1 MNDEITFGQVVKE
14 RRNLLG
20 LTQVELA
27 GRVGCAAIT
36 VRRIEANTLRP
47 STQMAELLAVALTVP
62 DAEQYAFI
70 RLARAEKDPS
80 PLPTPAPL
88 PGEIGL
94 EDLSGRAVKGFQL
107 GEMIG
112 SGGFGV
118 VYRAVQPSVERDVA
132 VKIILPRYA
141 NHPEFIRRFEAE
153 AQIIAHLEH
162 PHIVPLYD
170 YWRQPSAAYLI
181 MRLLR
186 GGSLED
192 TIQQGAVPLDQ
203 VARTTQQIGLAL
215 DAAHRHGVVH
225 RDIKP
230 ANILLDED
238 QNAYLADF
246 GIAKNLEQVNG
257 QTLHNDQALIGSP
270 AYISPEQIL
279 SEPVKPPSDIYCLG
293 ILLYE
298 MLTGHKPFPGPTPVA
313 YIQQHLNDALPSVQ
327 TDNPALPAALDEVI
341 WQATAKNPADR
352 FPDVPA
358 MLAAFQMALPQAGGV
373 TSSLDEAA
381 IILSAEELAALE
393 NPYKGLR
400 AFTETDADNFYGRN
414 ALIQELFTRLS
425 DTSDL
430 ERFLAVVGPSGGGK
444 SSVVKAGLVPALRR
458 GGLPGSENWFV
469 VDFAPGAHPW
479 EEVESALLRVAVNP
493 PESLLNQLQEGDR
506 GLLRAINRILPDDGE
521 TELVLVVDQFEE
533 LFTLVEDE
541 AIREQFLNSLVT
553 AVLDERSR
561 VRVIITLRA
570 DFYDRPLQY
579 VDFGDLLRQRTVSVL
594 PMTPDELEQ
603 AISQPAEQ
611 IGVAL
616 EPGLAATII
625 RDVGDQPGTL
635 PLLQY
640 ALTEL
645 FERRDGRMLTLA
657 AYDESGGVTGALA
670 RRADEIYDGLDA
682 SGQEASRQLFLRLV
696 TLGEGV
702 EDTRRRVRL
711 SELEALATDHRLP
724 TTDYRLLI
732 TEYGRHRLLTF
743 DHDPAT
749 REPTVE
755 VAHEALLREWERLR
769 LWLDESRADVRLQRI
784 LAAATAEW
792 LSANRDPGFL
802 LRGSRL
808 DQFEGWAETANIA
821 LTADEQAFL
830 AASSAGRQERRAAEE
845 ERQQREL
852 ETAQK
857 LAAEQSQRAE
867 EQSRSAQR
875 LRRLA
880 VGLALILLLAIGAA
894 GVAVNRGQAA
904 QENAN
909 QRATA
914 QAIAEEQ
921 QALAEVEGQRADE
934 ERDMAQAAE
943 ATAVAAGQRADE
955 ERDNAVAAEATAQ
968 AETNVRAT
976 AEAVAVAERQEAL
989 HQASIGLAGQAER
1002 QMSGSQPELAV
1013 LLALEGLE
1021 NYPYAWQTERALS
1034 QAVLN
1039 HRILRQLDHGGHV
1052 RFLDLSPDGTQVVT
1066 GGFDGQG
1073 KVWDILTGERI
1084 YNLDSQAGTAMR
1096 VNYSPSGDRIV
1107 TSGWGLTSELWD
1119 AVSGALL
1126 QTFPAHGG
1134 VYTYWS
1140 PDGSRILS
1148 TYSFEQ
1154 DSIVAW
1160 DASSGEEL
1168 FTLPGSTGLHKFA
1181 GWSPDGDRIL
1191 TSLGI
1196 VWDGTTGEELFTL
1209 PGYEGMIGLRQ
1220 QIVGNFS
1227 PDGAL
1232 IAGAHQAGGP
1242 GWIWDGYTGE
1252 QIVSFAGHTGFYL
1265 PEWSPAGDRLLTV
1278 GEEDGSAKIWDVAT
1292 GELLQ
1297 TMPGVAG
1304 FIGRWSPDGGR
1315 ILTNGQPGEVIIW
1328 DAESGAKL
1336 LTIRASTA
1344 AINDFRWFPDGER
1357 ILTADPNGRVK
1368 VWDVSDTLPGMGC
1381 LPDCPENPYGGWG
1394 SQMAWSPAGDKV
1406 ARGYVDGTF
1415 KVWDAVT
1422 GVELLST
1429 AFNSEATSSIS
1440 EAVQSVDWS
1449 PDGKTIL
1456 TSGSDG
1462 TARVRDAVTGEEIL
1476 RLAVDEAIDSEA
1488 SVGNNIV
1495 AAWSPDGRRI
1505 LTAAN
1510 MDGVARV
1517 WDADSGEELL
1527 VFQEHIPYSAAWSP
1541 DGSRIVTAD
1550 KDSEFGSAKVWD
1562 AATGEALFD
1571 LFPEDFAYGV
1581 TAVAWSPD
1589 GARLVTF
1596 SLDGLGRIWD
1606 AATGEEL
1613 LTFAAPTSNV
1623 GPYIEWSPDGSRI
1636 VTGGEVGELKVWD
1649 AGNGRELISVGYR
1662 GFSLSPSWSP
1672 DGDFIAV
1679 SDDFYGNVYIVPA
1692 WQSTQALVDYAK
1704 ACCLIRQMT
1713 LEERELFGL
1722 PPELPKVEN

>member
-14 RRNLLG
+14 RRNLIG

-36 VRRIEANTLRP
+36 IRRIEANTLRP

-107 GEMIG
+107 GEKIG

-186 GGSLED
+186 GGSLEE
-192 TIQQGAVPLDQ
+192 TLQQGAVSLDQ
-203 VARTTQQIGLAL
+203 VVRTTQQIGLAL

-257 QTLHNDQALIGSP
+257 HTLNNDQALIGSP

-279 SEPVKPPSDIYCLG
+279 SEPVKPQSDIYCLG

-313 YIQQHLNDALPSVQ
+313 YIQQHLNDALPSVL
-327 TDNPALPAALDEVI
+327 TENPELPATLDEVI
-341 WQATAKNPADR
+341 WQAIAKNPADR

-373 TSSLDEAA
+373 TTGNGVSISL
-381 IILSAEELAALE
+381 SVEELAALE

-400 AFTETDADNFYGRN
+400 AFTEADADNFYGRN

-479 EEVESALLRVAVNP
+479 EEVEAALLRVAVNP

-533 LFTLVEDE
+533 LFTLVADE
-541 AIREQFLNSLVT
+541 AVREQFLNGLVT

-611 IGVAL
+611 IGVVL

-645 FERRDGRMLTLA
+645 FERRDGRMLTLT
-657 AYDESGGVTGALA
+657 AYHESGGVTGALA
-670 RRADEIYDGLDA
+670 RRADEIYDSLDE
-682 SGQEASRQLFLRLV
+682 SGREASRQLFLRLI

-711 SELEALATDHRLP
+711 SELEALATDPRKP
-724 TTDYRLLI
+724 ITDYRLLI

-792 LSANRDPGFL
+792 LNANRDPGFL

-808 DQFEGWAETANIA
+808 DQFEGWAETADIA
-821 LTADEQAFL
+821 LTADEQAFI
-830 AASSAGRQERRAAEE
+830 ASSVTVRQQRTAAERA
-845 ERQQREL
+845 RQQREL

-867 EQSRSAQR
+867 EQSHAAQR

-894 GVAVNRGQAA
+894 WFAVNRGQAA

-914 QAIAEEQ
+914 QAIAEDQ
-921 QALAEVEGQRADE
+921 QALAEAEGQRADE
-934 ERDMAQAAE
+934 ERDVAQAAE
-943 ATAVAAGQRADE
+943 ATAVAEGRRADE

-976 AEAVAVAERQEAL
+976 AEAEAVAERQEAL

-1039 HRILRQLDHGGHV
+1039 HRLLRQLDHGGHV

-1073 KVWDILTGERI
+1073 KVWDVLTGERI

-1119 AVSGALL
+1119 A
-1126 QTFPAHGG
+1126 
-1134 VYTYWS
+1134 
-1140 PDGSRILS
+1140 
-1148 TYSFEQ
+1148 
-1154 DSIVAW
+1154 
-1160 DASSGEEL
+1160 AS
-1168 FTLPGSTGLHKFA
+1168 
-1181 GWSPDGDRIL
+1181 
-1191 TSLGI
+1191 
-1196 VWDGTTGEELFTL
+1196 GEELFTL

-1252 QIVSFAGHTGFYL
+1252 QIVSYAGHTGFYL

-1278 GEEDGSAKIWDVAT
+1278 GEEDSSAKIWDVAT

-1328 DAESGAKL
+1328 EAESGAKL

-1344 AINDFRWFPDGER
+1344 FINDFRSE
-1357 ILTADPNGRVK
+1357 
-1368 VWDVSDTLPGMGC
+1368 
-1381 LPDCPENPYGGWG
+1381 
-1394 SQMAWSPAGDKV
+1394 
-1406 ARGYVDGTF
+1406 
-1415 KVWDAVT
+1415 VT
-1422 GVELLST
+1422 SG
-1429 AFNSEATSSIS
+1429 IS
-1440 EAVQSVDWS
+1440 EAIQSMDWS
-1449 PDGKTIL
+1449 PDGAYLL
-1456 TSGSDG
+1456 TSGNDG
-1462 TARVRDAVTGEEIL
+1462 TARVRDIITGEEIL
-1476 RLAVDEAIDSEA
+1476 RLSVDETIDSEA
-1488 SVGNNIV
+1488 SVGSSII

-1510 MDGVARV
+1510 TDGAATV
-1517 WDADSGEELL
+1517 WDANSGKELL
-1527 VFQEHIPYSAAWSP
+1527 VFQEHIPYSV
-1541 DGSRIVTAD
+1541 D
-1550 KDSEFGSAKVWD
+1550 
-1562 AATGEALFD
+1562 
-1571 LFPEDFAYGV
+1571 
-1581 TAVAWSPD
+1581 WSPD

-1596 SLDGLGRIWD
+1596 SLDGLGRIWN

-1613 LTFAAPTSNV
+1613 LAFAAPTSNV

-1649 AGNGRELISVGYR
+1649 AGNGRELTSVGYR

-1679 SDDFYGNVYIVPA
+1679 SDDFYGNVYIIPA
-1692 WQSTQALVDYAK
+1692 WQSTQELVDYAK
-1704 ACCLIRQMT
+1704 ACCLIRELT
-1713 LEERELFGL
+1713 AEERELFGL
-1722 PPELPKVEN
+1722 PPE